1 VASSRWMNFL
11 NGMTSFVISSIE
23 WDSVEWPG
31 RLMMKRTIIV
41 SAIQWQI
48 GRALVV
54 NQTAE

>member
-1 VASSRWMNFL
+1 MNFL